1 MPGRIVETVGKQTIT
16 VFIFATQAYLTAN
29 IRSRISMKLRK
40 SFQNSRFQR
49 GEKAVL
55 GMF

>member
-16 VFIFATQAYLTAN
+16 VFIFATQAYLTAY
-29 IRSRISMKLRK
+29 IRSRISMKLPK

-55 GMF
+55 GIF